1 MVRAVLIRHGETE
14 HNKDDT
20 VTGQLDVSLNKFGVE
35 QAEKAAER
43 LENWSFDAAY
53 SSDLERTYETVRIIA
68 ERHDLHPEAF
78 EEFRE
83 RAFGEFEGRPKDDWR
98 EIVRNHDGDRHNL
111 KAEKGESLAEVGER
125 FVGKLDEL
133 EQNHDQNSQI
143 LVGGHSVAIKAS
155 IMKVLGLK
163 GDDYGKLD
171 LGNTGL
177 TVLESSEKYGWKLV
191 KMNDTAHLE

>member
-1 MVRAVLIRHGETE
+1 MVRVVLIRHGETE
-14 HNKDDT
+14 HNKEDAI
-20 VTGQLDVSLNKFGVE
+20 TGQIDVGLNKFGVE

-43 LENWSFDAAY
+43 LEKWSFDAAY

-68 ERHDLHPEAF
+68 EKHDLHPESF
-78 EEFRE
+78 KEFRE
-83 RAFGEFEGRPKDDWR
+83 RAFGEYEGRPKDDWR

-133 EQNHDQNSQI
+133 EQKHDQDGQI

-171 LGNTGL
+171 LGNTAL
-177 TVLESSEKYGWKLV
+177 TVLESSEKYGWKLI